1 MNANNGSVSAE
12 LVADPQTL
20 EQTGYHFTDE
30 QKGRIRLA
38 KELGLQVKLFVLS
51 EGGSTRIMALSVV
64 G

>member
-1 MNANNGSVSAE
+1 MNAEKGSLAAE
-12 LVADPQTL
+12 LVADPHTL
-20 EQTGYHFTDE
+20 EETGYNFTEE